1 MWKTP
6 TAVAFIALV
15 AAAFAAPAAAD
26 GQRGWRS
33 RAGAWPVG
41 AITANV
47 ITPDYVGYYGGQQL
61 LPRPVA
67 LLARRL
73 SPVGLLVSG
82 RRMARS
88 RGSRR
93 SDF

>member
-6 TAVAFIALV
+6 TAVAFAALV

-33 RAGAWPVG
+33 SRAWPVG

-47 ITPDYVGYYGGQQL
+47 ITPDYFGYYGGHYSYHGRNYYPGPL
-61 LPRPVA
+61 RCW
-67 LLARRL
+67 RDGY
-73 SPVGLLVSG
+73 GLLVCW
-82 RRMARS
+82 
-88 RGSRR
+88 
-93 SDF
+93 

>member
-6 TAVAFIALV
+6 TAFALAALI

-33 RAGAWPVG
+33 RSGTWPVG

-47 ITPDYVGYYGGQQL
+47 ITPDYVGYYGGHYSYYGRNYYPGPL
-61 LPRPVA
+61 RCW
-67 LLARRL
+67 REGYRL
-73 SPVGLLVSG
+73 WVCW
-82 RRMARS
+82 
-88 RGSRR
+88 
-93 SDF
+93 